1 VRLPFQYLPA
11 VLLGFWIAVPG
22 QSVPPSAP
30 VPRRDSPPMMEL
42 PRATAE
48 SPAQVKDPVD
58 PIELRS
64 QARQILELSESIQP
78 DIEQVNRGVLPKDV
92 IDKLKRIEKL
102 SKQLRG
108 QINK

>member
-1 VRLPFQYLPA
+1 
-11 VLLGFWIAVPG
+11 
-22 QSVPPSAP
+22 
-30 VPRRDSPPMMEL
+30 
-42 PRATAE
+42 
-48 SPAQVKDPVD
+48 VD

-102 SKQLRG
+102 SKQLRS